1 MNQSEQRTK
10 SWYMMT
16 VVGKDRPGIVAR
28 LTQALFEGGCNLGE
42 TSMTRLGGNFT
53 IMMMVESDAESTRLQ
68 GLVGPVADA
77 LALHVHIDSIQ
88 ARLHE
93 HTEPNVQI
101 SLYGADRAGIVA
113 EVTGVLA
120 EAGLN
125 ILDLN
130 SEVAGTGDK
139 PVYIMMIDGYAEGG
153 IEALK
158 SVLERLKARGI
169 EATLTPIATLVG

>member
-1 MNQSEQRTK
+1 MNQTDQRTK

-42 TSMTRLGGNFT
+42 TSMARLGGNFT

-68 GLVGPVADA
+68 DLVGPVAEA
-77 LALHVHIDSIQ
+77 LQLHVHIDSIQ

-93 HTEPNVQI
+93 HSEPNVQI

-130 SEVAGTGDK
+130 SEVAGTADK
-139 PVYIMMIDGYAEGG
+139 PVYIMMIDGHAEGG
-153 IEALK
+153 IEALEPI
-158 SVLERLKARGI
+158 LERLKARGI